1 MKTKILLPENIFTKI
16 FLSELQQIK
25 DYQIEWHPSS
35 LIASKLSKDDDSI
48 GLIPSMDLLAF
59 KDLYV
64 SSKIGISFN
73 ALLSNSYIHFKDGQ
87 ETIEEIFLS
96 GDVSSNEIILSKILF
111 KEFYDIDVE
120 TTLIKDVKSHQ
131 LDNQLIVGDE
141 NYEKE
146 LFLNGLS
153 FAEEMIELIS
163 APYVNFVL
171 AGSSDDLLKKF
182 VDNHLGDF
190 QKGHSEHFNEY
201 FKYLPS
207 TSLDFISV
215 NIQHIVFDF
224 EDQDLEGIKSLLQ
237 MPYYHGIVKDIID
250 IKFV

>member
-1 MKTKILLPENIFTKI
+1 MKTKIILPENIFSKI
-16 FLSELQQIK
+16 FLSELNLIK
-25 DYQIEWHPSS
+25 DYQIEWSPSS
-35 LIASKLSKDDDSI
+35 LIASKLSKSDDSI
-48 GLIPSMDLLAF
+48 GLIPSMDLLAY
-59 KDLYV
+59 KDLLV
-64 SSKIGISFN
+64 SSKVGISFN

-111 KEFYDIDVE
+111 KEFYDIDVK

-131 LDNQLIVGDE
+131 QDNQLIVGDE

-153 FAEEMIELIS
+153 FAEEVIELIS
-163 APYVNFVL
+163 APYVNFLL
-171 AGSSDDLLKKF
+171 AGTSEDLLQQF
-182 VDNHLGDF
+182 ADDNLISLK
-190 QKGHSEHFNEY
+190 KGHSDNLIELL
-201 FKYLPS
+201 KALPS

-237 MPYYHGIVKDIID
+237 MPYYHGIVKDMFD

>member
-1 MKTKILLPENIFTKI
+1 MKTKIILPENIFLKI
-16 FLSELQQIK
+16 FLSELNLIK
-25 DYQIEWHPSS
+25 DYQIEWSPSS
-35 LIASKLSKDDDSI
+35 LIASKLSKSDDSI
-48 GLIPSMDLLAF
+48 GLIPSMDLLAY
-59 KDLYV
+59 KDLLV
-64 SSKIGISFN
+64 SSKVGISFN

-111 KEFYDIDVE
+111 KEFYDIDVK

-131 LDNQLIVGDE
+131 QDNQLIVGDE

-153 FAEEMIELIS
+153 FAEEVIELIS
-163 APYVNFVL
+163 APYVNFLL
-171 AGSSDDLLKKF
+171 AGTSEDLLKQF
-182 VDNHLGDF
+182 ADDNLISLK
-190 QKGHSEHFNEY
+190 KGHSDNLNELL
-201 FKYLPS
+201 KALPS
-207 TSLDFISV
+207 TSSDFISV

-237 MPYYHGIVKDIID
+237 MPYYHGIVKDMFD

>member
-1 MKTKILLPENIFTKI
+1 MKTKIILPENIFSKI
-16 FLSELQQIK
+16 FLSELRDIQ
-25 DYQIEWHPSS
+25 DYQIDWSPSS
-35 LIASKLSKDDDSI
+35 LIASRLSKNDDSI
-48 GLIPSMDLLAF
+48 GLMPSLDLLVH
-59 KDLYV
+59 KDFFV
-64 SSKIGISFN
+64 SSKVGISFN

-87 ETIEEIFLS
+87 DTIEEIFLS

-120 TTLIKDVKSHQ
+120 TKLMKDIKSHQ
-131 LDNQLIVGDE
+131 QDNQLIVGDE

-171 AGSSDDLLKKF
+171 AGTSEKLLKQFVDKNISAFKEGHAEEFTDLLK
-182 VDNHLGDF
+182 N
-190 QKGHSEHFNEY
+190 
-201 FKYLPS
+201 LPQ

-215 NIQHIVFDF
+215 NMQHVVFDF
-224 EDQDLEGIKSLLQ
+224 EEQDLEGIKSLLQ
-237 MPYYHGIVKDIID
+237 MPYYHGIVKDMFE